1 MRYLLAFLLMHCV
14 FAQSPLTTL
23 SIAPNGSIAIFEID
37 PASRGED
44 IRQMFLTLLESPYKT
59 VLSQVGIQTTRN
71 GFIPNVTSITPTT
84 YSTVLIVAYR
94 PQSSLVELYTV
105 VLVEQI
111 VAMVYSKF
119 SFAVSDT
126 FTSTF
131 PGGIIT
137 EFHVDMQERGTD
149 ILRAFTILNTE
160 RPYKRPLS
168 SVGLQT
174 TLAGSFYGPI
184 ADGLIPDV
192 QSIVTSAA
200 PHGTLLIVTY
210 RIGLQNYTIVVA
222 PDQVYGINYSPL

>member
-1 MRYLLAFLLMHCV
+1 MKYLLAFLFIHCI

-23 SIAPNGSIAIFEID
+23 SIASNGSIAVFEID
-37 PASRGED
+37 PSFRGED
-44 IRQMFLTLLESPYKT
+44 IRQLFLTLTEAPYKT
-59 VLSQVGIQTTRN
+59 VLSQVGIQTTRS

-84 YSTVLIVAYR
+84 HSTVLIVAYR
-94 PQSSLVELYTV
+94 PQASLVELYTV

-111 VAMVYSKF
+111 VEMVYSKF
-119 SFAVSDT
+119 PFAVSDT

-137 EFHVDMQERGTD
+137 EFHIDMQQRGTD
-149 ILRAFTILNTE
+149 IRRAFTILNTE
-160 RPYKRPLS
+160 RPYKKPLS

-174 TLAGSFYGPI
+174 TLAGPFYGPI
-184 ADGLIPDV
+184 VDGLIPDV

-210 RIGLQNYTIVVA
+210 QIGLQNYTIIVA
-222 PDQVYGINYSPL
+222 PDQVYGINYSPM